1 MKLLQEG
8 QLDENV
14 INQYKNLAKIN
25 GYVIKDEDGKSQG
38 DLESFINEYLPVLQ
52 SQISI
57 TSIGQ

>member
-38 DLESFINEYLPVLQ
+38 DLESLLM
-52 SQISI
+52 SI
-57 TSIGQ
+57 FQYYNLKFQ